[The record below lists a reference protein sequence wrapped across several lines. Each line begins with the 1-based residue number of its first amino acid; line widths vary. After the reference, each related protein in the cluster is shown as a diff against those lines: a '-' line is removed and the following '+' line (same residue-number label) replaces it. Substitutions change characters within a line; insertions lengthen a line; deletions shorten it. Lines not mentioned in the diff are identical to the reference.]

1 MDWFPLISHRSRPRK
16 SSTARCFRPSALDPL
31 KNIATVES
39 GFLPSE
45 SLKKKPEGPEV
56 QDDCPPDS
64 GSILFRNPPFSTN
77 CQKPGRFSSNRLPRR
92 RACVQTT
99 RRSHKPTPGSAVL

>member
-1 MDWFPLISHRSRPRK
+1 LKQSPGKKSYVDGLVSVNQPPIPASKIQHRSML
-16 SSTARCFRPSALDPL
+16 SA
-31 KNIATVES
+31 KR
-39 GFLPSE
+39 SE
-45 SLKKKPEGPEV
+45 SSGEDSNGLLGILASRVTNETTRRAWSPGWLF
-56 QDDCPPDS
+56 PDS

-99 RRSHKPTPGSAVL
+99 